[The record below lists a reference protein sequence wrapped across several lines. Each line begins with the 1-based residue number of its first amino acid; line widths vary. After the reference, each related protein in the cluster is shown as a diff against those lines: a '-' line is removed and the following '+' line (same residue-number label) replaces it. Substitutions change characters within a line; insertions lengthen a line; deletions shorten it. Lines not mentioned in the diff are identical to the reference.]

1 MRMRFGGKT
10 RHTRRIRWPQM
21 VLLALSLPVLLFVW
35 VDMNLKPVILSMAE
49 AKARVM
55 AVEAVNNAAYE
66 VMRERV
72 SYNDLIVVVMDET
85 GRVSMLQADTMRMN
99 ELGTRTALLAQ
110 RNLDA
115 LAATGIRIPIGS
127 ATGSRLLAGSGPA
140 VTVSLVPMGS
150 VTAEFVSE
158 FTSAGI
164 NQTRHRIYLK
174 MNAVVRM
181 VIPTGAGQAQVSAY
195 VPIAESIIVGTVPQT
210 FVDSLSDQRISLVP
224 VQ

>member
-1 MRMRFGGKT
+1 MRMRSKGRKGWQ
-10 RHTRRIRWPQM
+10 RWLLIALCVPV
-21 VLLALSLPVLLFVW
+21 VLFIW

-55 AVEAVNNAAYE
+55 AVEAVNNAVYE
-66 VMRERV
+66 VMREKI
-72 SYNDLIVVVMDET
+72 SYHDLVAVIMDEA
-85 GRVSMLQADTMRMN
+85 GRVAMLQADTMRMN
-99 ELGTRTALLAQ
+99 ELGTRTALVAQ

-115 LAATGIRIPIGS
+115 LAATGIAIPLGS

-140 VTVSLVPMGS
+140 ITVNLVPMGS
-150 VTAEFVSE
+150 VTVEFVSE

-174 MNAVVRM
+174 VYTTVRM
-181 VIPTGAGQAQVSAY
+181 VIPTGAGVAQVSAY
-195 VPIAESIIVGTVPQT
+195 VPIAESIIVGEVPQT
-210 FVDSLSDQRISLVP
+210 FIDSNGSDRISLVP

>member
-1 MRMRFGGKT
+1 MHSRKR
-10 RHTRRIRWPQM
+10 RWPQ
-21 VLLALSLPVLLFVW
+21 VLLLLMSLPVLLFVW
-35 VDMNLKPVILSMAE
+35 MDLNLKPVILSMAE

-66 VMRERV
+66 VMRERIRY
-72 SYNDLIVVVMDET
+72 SDLIVVAMDDA

-99 ELGTRTALLAQ
+99 ELGTRTALVAQ

-115 LAATGIRIPIGS
+115 LAATGIRIPIGA

-140 VTVSLVPMGS
+140 ITVNLVPMGS

-174 MNAVVRM
+174 MNTVVRM

-195 VPIAESIIVGTVPQT
+195 VPIAESIIVGQVPQT
-210 FVDSLSDQRISLVP
+210 FIETLSDQRLSLVP

>member
-1 MRMRFGGKT
+1 MHSRKR
-10 RHTRRIRWPQM
+10 RWPQ
-21 VLLALSLPVLLFVW
+21 VLLLLMSLPVLLFVW
-35 VDMNLKPVILSMAE
+35 MDLNLKPVILSMAE

-66 VMRERV
+66 VMRERIRY
-72 SYNDLIVVVMDET
+72 SDLIVVAMDDA

-99 ELGTRTALLAQ
+99 ELGTRTALVAQ

-115 LAATGIRIPIGS
+115 LAATGIRIPIGA

-140 VTVSLVPMGS
+140 ITVNLVPMGS

-174 MNAVVRM
+174 MNTVVRM
-181 VIPTGAGQAQVSAY
+181 VIPSGAGQAQVSAY
-195 VPIAESIIVGTVPQT
+195 VPIAESIIVGQVPQT
-210 FVDSLSDQRISLVP
+210 FIETLSDQRLSLVP

>member
-1 MRMRFGGKT
+1 MRFGGKA
-10 RHTRRIRWPQM
+10 RQSRRLRWPQILLL
-21 VLLALSLPVLLFVW
+21 VLALPVLLFIW
-35 VDMNLKPVILSMAE
+35 IDMNLKPVILSMAE

-66 VMRERV
+66 VMRERI
-72 SYNDLIVVVMDET
+72 SYSDLVVVVLDEA
-85 GRVSMLQADTMRMN
+85 GRVAMLQADTMRMN
-99 ELGTRTALLAQ
+99 ELGTRTALVAQ

-127 ATGSRLLAGSGPA
+127 ATGSRLLAGSGPS
-140 VTVSLVPMGS
+140 VTVNLVPMGS

-174 MNAVVRM
+174 MNTMVRM

-195 VPIAESIIVGTVPQT
+195 VPIAESIIVGQVPQT
-210 FVDSLSDQRISLVP
+210 FIDTLSDQRISLVP
-224 VQ
+224 VH

>member
-1 MRMRFGGKT
+1 MHSRKR
-10 RHTRRIRWPQM
+10 RWPQ
-21 VLLALSLPVLLFVW
+21 VLLLLMSLPVLLFVW
-35 VDMNLKPVILSMAE
+35 MDLNLKPVILSMAE

-66 VMRERV
+66 VMRERIRY
-72 SYNDLIVVVMDET
+72 SDLIVVAMDDA

-99 ELGTRTALLAQ
+99 ELGTRTALVAQ

-115 LAATGIRIPIGS
+115 LAATGIRIPIGA

-140 VTVSLVPMGS
+140 ITVSLVPRGS
-150 VTAEFVSE
+150 VTAEFVSD

-174 MNAVVRM
+174 MNTVVRM

-195 VPIAESIIVGTVPQT
+195 VPIAESIIVGQVPQT
-210 FVDSLSDQRISLVP
+210 FIETLSDQRLSLVP

>member
-1 MRMRFGGKT
+1 MRLGGKS
-10 RHTRRIRWPQM
+10 RQVRKRRWPQIL
-21 VLLALSLPVLLFVW
+21 LLAALLPIVLFIW

-72 SYNDLIVVVMDET
+72 SYNDLIIVVMDEA

-99 ELGTRTALLAQ
+99 ELGTRTALVAQ
-110 RNLDA
+110 RNLDS

-127 ATGSRLLAGSGPA
+127 ATGSRLLAGSGPSI
-140 VTVSLVPMGS
+140 TVNLVPMGS

-174 MNAVVRM
+174 MNTVVRM

-195 VPIAESIIVGTVPQT
+195 VPIAESIIVGQVPQT
-210 FVDSLSDQRISLVP
+210 FVDTLSDSKISLVP